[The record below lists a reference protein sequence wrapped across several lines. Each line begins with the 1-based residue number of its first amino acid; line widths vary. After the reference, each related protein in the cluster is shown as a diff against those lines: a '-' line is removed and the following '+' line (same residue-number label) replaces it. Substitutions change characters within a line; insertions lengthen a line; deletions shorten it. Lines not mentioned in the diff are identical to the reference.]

1 MIQADRLGIILF
13 METEVLNCLIL
24 ISTFEGRLLDELNGR
39 SQAGP
44 DNKDKFL
51 IGTDA
56 TIWHTDETSET
67 AAVVHI
73 NKENIEMAG
82 TVTPDA
88 GRGIGAKDGP
98 KPYPFTEKI
107 PVKVTIELPGYRLNG
122 NMYRLNHQQ
131 VDHVLKEKTLFVP
144 LTDVEVISLD
154 YDKQWFLSFVAVNK
168 DKILSVHEHNIV
180 S

>member
-1 MIQADRLGIILF
+1 LIQADRLGIILF

-98 KPYPFTEKI
+98 SHILLQKK
-107 PVKVTIELPGYRLNG
+107 YR
-122 NMYRLNHQQ
+122 
-131 VDHVLKEKTLFVP
+131 
-144 LTDVEVISLD
+144 
-154 YDKQWFLSFVAVNK
+154 
-168 DKILSVHEHNIV
+168 
-180 S
+180 